1 YNSLA
6 GNMDLS
12 FLKELEREK
21 VLEVL
26 QRDKILRALEEERIR
41 KLKSELQELR
51 RKGAKSFSQHYSE
64 KSCARCQR
72 PLGKLWN
79 CGAVCKGCSHR
90 ICSKC
95 RIAITARV
103 WKCTVCYAYREVKI
117 RSGEWFLEERAKKFP
132 IEAGRDAMDI
142 SIKYKIADKQETV
155 GEKLLKS
162 YQRLRRGLFVISI
175 KHCITIF
182 YPYFFRSQKLRQR
195 LEDTG
200 MGEPD
205 CCCCSSLLHIH
216 LLEQTWSKNSKG
228 FTRSVENL
236 FLSLTTH
243 MKMNCIT
250 QNKNRILWT
259 QSSDVNRTPELKMS
273 SCVHFVFQ
281 DNVNS
286 SNFFFIKA
294 TLFPSVPV
302 DCGLRTQ
309 FFFLATVTLLQSHV
323 LSVVKKLTKVPSL
336 PILSK
341 KTDNKEDLKSNVN
354 EGRPTSHLY
363 SEEQSACC
371 FLSKESICSISSTCT
386 ELGNFDKAS
395 VTGEIELSIAY
406 NFKLS
411 CLEISV
417 RACKNLAY
425 GDTKRKRCNPYV
437 KIYLLPDKSP
447 HSKLKTA
454 VKKNTVDP
462 VFNET
467 FRYNIERSQLETRT
481 LQASLWHSGTL
492 KRKVFLGEV
501 LISLDCWKFEESDY
515 LVKVVISDQP
525 DRYEECVP
533 EQYNGELMIKVKF
546 SSLPQ
551 GSGIHF
557 GKEGKTIL
565 VTENQIQMTDLGQLS
580 VLIIGAKNLPS
591 LRPDGTVNSFV
602 KGCLILPG
610 GREIKQKT
618 PLSKRKACPQWNHP
632 MVFSGIYQ
640 AEVMD
645 SSLELSVWDS
655 APFGRPD
662 RFLGGVRLEKD
673 TAGMSFSSGLPWQ
686 QLLRRPNTWHDFTL
700 IIQPNANM
708 TKM

>member
-1 YNSLA
+1 
-6 GNMDLS
+6 MDLS

-132 IEAGRDAMDI
+132 IEA
-142 SIKYKIADKQETV
+142 DKQETV

-162 YQRLRRGLFVISI
+162 YQRLSNISI
-175 KHCITIF
+175 VPPTPPPF
-182 YPYFFRSQKLRQR
+182 
-195 LEDTG
+195 LEDT
-200 MGEPD
+200 
-205 CCCCSSLLHIH
+205 SIYL
-216 LLEQTWSKNSKG
+216 SKPGGLQNSKG

-243 MKMNCIT
+243 MKKLSKS
-250 QNKNRILWT
+250 QNDVTVDRSLLTADYGESPRKERRSL
-259 QSSDVNRTPELKMS
+259 SDPAINKP
-273 SCVHFVFQ
+273 
-281 DNVNS
+281 
-286 SNFFFIKA
+286 A
-294 TLFPSVPV
+294 P
-302 DCGLRTQ
+302 
-309 FFFLATVTLLQSHV
+309 
-323 LSVVKKLTKVPSL
+323 LTKVPSL

-363 SEEQSACC
+363 SEG
-371 FLSKESICSISSTCT
+371 KKRESICSISSTCT

-501 LISLDCWKFEESDY
+501 LISLDCWKFEDNSTQSHIWY
-515 LVKVVISDQP
+515 QLSSKP

-557 GKEGKTIL
+557 GKE
-565 VTENQIQMTDLGQLS
+565 ENQIQMTDLGQLS

-662 RFLGGVRLEKD
+662 RFLGGVRLEKAD

>member
-1 YNSLA
+1 
-6 GNMDLS
+6 MDLS

-132 IEAGRDAMDI
+132 IEA
-142 SIKYKIADKQETV
+142 DKQETV

-162 YQRLRRGLFVISI
+162 YQRLSNISI
-175 KHCITIF
+175 VPPTPPPF
-182 YPYFFRSQKLRQR
+182 
-195 LEDTG
+195 LEDT
-200 MGEPD
+200 
-205 CCCCSSLLHIH
+205 SIYL
-216 LLEQTWSKNSKG
+216 SKPG
-228 FTRSVENL
+228 
-236 FLSLTTH
+236 
-243 MKMNCIT
+243 
-250 QNKNRILWT
+250 
-259 QSSDVNRTPELKMS
+259 
-273 SCVHFVFQ
+273 
-281 DNVNS
+281 
-286 SNFFFIKA
+286 
-294 TLFPSVPV
+294 
-302 DCGLRTQ
+302 
-309 FFFLATVTLLQSHV
+309 
-323 LSVVKKLTKVPSL
+323 LTKVPSL

-363 SEEQSACC
+363 SEG
-371 FLSKESICSISSTCT
+371 KKRESICSISSTCT

-501 LISLDCWKFEESDY
+501 LISLDCWKFEDNSTQSHIWY
-515 LVKVVISDQP
+515 QLSSKP

-557 GKEGKTIL
+557 GKE
-565 VTENQIQMTDLGQLS
+565 ENQIQMTDLGQLS

-602 KGCLILPG
+602 K
-610 GREIKQKT
+610 
-618 PLSKRKACPQWNHP
+618 
-632 MVFSGIYQ
+632 
-640 AEVMD
+640 
-645 SSLELSVWDS
+645 
-655 APFGRPD
+655 
-662 RFLGGVRLEKD
+662 
-673 TAGMSFSSGLPWQ
+673 
-686 QLLRRPNTWHDFTL
+686 
-700 IIQPNANM
+700 
-708 TKM
+708 